1 MVVSS
6 NFAIIRLNQ
15 DYILPEYLLWRL
27 NTADIKK
34 KLYESSSSNMLNA
47 VRPTFFAE
55 LEILPLTLADQG
67 KVAKL
72 NLLAKQETQ
81 LLKKLADEKENNAVD
96 IDYLISYFLTKRGT
110 DILEAASPGGA
121 GRNRTLGQ
129 DRFLKSKIVLPP
141 IEEQQKITEILITQD
156 KIIELKEK
164 LIDEKQRQKKYLAQ
178 QLLTGKK
185 RLPGFGGVWETI
197 RLRQIVK
204 RHAKRNTIGNT
215 NVLTISAQY
224 GLINQAEFFN
234 KVIASDDKSK
244 YSKEILDCVEGRKHR
259 FSGMRTGPACG

>member
-1 MVVSS
+1 MYCSV
-6 NFAIIRLNQ
+6 
-15 DYILPEYLLWRL
+15 
-27 NTADIKK
+27 
-34 KLYESSSSNMLNA
+34 
-47 VRPTFFAE
+47 
-55 LEILPLTLADQG
+55 
-67 KVAKL
+67 
-72 NLLAKQETQ
+72 
-81 LLKKLADEKENNAVD
+81 NNAVD

-234 KVIASDDKSK
+234 KVIASDDKSN
-244 YSKEILDCVEGRKHR
+244 YFLLE
-259 FSGMRTGPACG
+259 

>member
-1 MVVSS
+1 LTSK
-6 NFAIIRLNQ
+6 RLE
-15 DYILPEYLLWRL
+15 D
-27 NTADIKK
+27 K
-34 KLYESSSSNMLNA
+34 
-47 VRPTFFAE
+47 
-55 LEILPLTLADQG
+55 
-67 KVAKL
+67 
-72 NLLAKQETQ
+72 
-81 LLKKLADEKENNAVD
+81 
-96 IDYLISYFLTKRGT
+96 
-110 DILEAASPGGA
+110 
-121 GRNRTLGQ
+121 
-129 DRFLKSKIVLPP
+129 
-141 IEEQQKITEILITQD
+141 KITEILITQD

-234 KVIASDDKSK
+234 KVIASDDKSN
-244 YSKEILDCVEGRKHR
+244 YFLLE
-259 FSGMRTGPACG
+259 